1 MKFTINHARAVTGN
15 DIYVSVT
22 ADTGKAVTSVRAEL
36 DGFELANDQLSPPSD
51 FYEHSFPRAGSAG
64 PNMQHTLI
72 ISAQLDDNTE
82 HSSTSIWS
90 DQI

>member
-1 MKFTINHARAVTGN
+1 MNFTINHARAVIGN
-15 DIYVSVT
+15 DIYVSVA
-22 ADTGKAVTSVRAEL
+22 ADSGKAINSARVEL
-36 DGFELANDQLSPPSD
+36 DGLELSNDQLSPPSD
-51 FYEHSFPRAGSAG
+51 FYEHSFPRTGSAG

-72 ISAQLDDNTE
+72 ISAQLDDNTQ